1 MDAVSLS
8 LGRSAQSSSTAVSQ
22 NAIEE
27 QIPFCV
33 RLPRYDS
40 SGPVG
45 KKREVAETESLGLGR
60 ATEVT
65 GRYMI
70 VRCREI
76 ETLPLSRPPS
86 PPPFHPQPALL
97 ALPVLLRAATSQP
110 PLRCYLAEGLCLLTL
125 LAPPLSLPPLTPG
138 CPTSAPSRGPT
149 RTQYQALYKRF
160 RICCI
165 TDTCLMDTCTVR
177 RVFSGLRSMEYWP
190 FAEVL
195 F

>member
-1 MDAVSLS
+1 MRARLT
-8 LGRSAQSSSTAVSQ
+8 QSSWTAVSQ

-40 SGPVG
+40 RGPVG
-45 KKREVAETESLGLGR
+45 KKREVAGTESLGLGR

-76 ETLPLSRPPS
+76 ET
-86 PPPFHPQPALL
+86 PPPFIPPSLPPPTCPACVTCIVKSRHEPTSAPMLSRGRTL
-97 ALPVLLRAATSQP
+97 FTDTSRPLP
-110 PLRCYLAEGLCLLTL
+110 
-125 LAPPLSLPPLTPG
+125 LPPLTPD

-149 RTQYQALYKRF
+149 RSQYHALYKHF
-160 RICCI
+160 RTCCI
-165 TDTCLMDTCTVR
+165 TDTCLIYTCTVR
-177 RVFSGLRSMEYWP
+177 RVFSSLCSKEHWP
-190 FAEVL
+190 FIQ
-195 F
+195 FFSRFC